1 MSVFGLRCPLKL
13 ISSLSTVR
21 AASQTLSER
30 LRHVYFASVLVQDA
44 AFFDNV
50 GPGEIST
57 RASKDIEA
65 IRIAFGEKLGFV
77 VWTFS
82 TVAVVGSPNVCGD
95 PS

>member
-1 MSVFGLRCPLKL
+1 
-13 ISSLSTVR
+13 
-21 AASQTLSER
+21 
-30 LRHVYFASVLVQDA
+30 VYFASVLVQDA